1 MSRGRVPAIVGAYGN
16 TPLLFVLTARKMTTN
31 LKHTPDEK
39 KSMTAFWLSFLPV
52 FMAVNAIGV
61 IPIFLGLTINLH
73 ENQIHKIIL
82 ETVITATAVAL
93 VFLAV
98 GSMLFRVLGI
108 TVSDFMI
115 AGGALIFVIALTDL
129 LTVEGA
135 KSQQIDPESLG
146 AVPLGVPLIVGPA
159 VLTTILI
166 LLPQQGYVPVITATV
181 VNILIAGFMMWFS
194 QPIIRL
200 LGKSGARAIAKVS
213 DLILAAIAVMMIRRG
228 LEIFFSGASQTM

>member
-1 MSRGRVPAIVGAYGN
+1 
-16 TPLLFVLTARKMTTN
+16 
-31 LKHTPDEK
+31 
-39 KSMTAFWLSFLPV
+39 MTAFWLSFLPI
-52 FMAVNAIGV
+52 FMAVNAIGL
-61 IPIFLGLTINLH
+61 IPIFMGLTIELH
-73 ENQIHKIIL
+73 RDQIHKIIMQ
-82 ETVITATAVAL
+82 TVITATVVAL
-93 VFLAV
+93 IFLAI
-98 GSMLFRVLGI
+98 GSFLFRVLGI

-135 KSQQIDPESLG
+135 KAQQIDPESLG

-166 LLPQQGYVPVITATV
+166 LLPQQGYVAVITATV
-181 VNILIAGFMMWFS
+181 VNILIAGLMMWFS

-228 LEIFFSGASQTM
+228 LELFFAGVYHSM

>member
-1 MSRGRVPAIVGAYGN
+1 
-16 TPLLFVLTARKMTTN
+16 
-31 LKHTPDEK
+31 
-39 KSMTAFWLSFLPV
+39 
-52 FMAVNAIGV
+52 MAVNAIGL
-61 IPIFLGLTINLH
+61 IPIFISFTIGLH
-73 ENQIHKIIL
+73 RDQVQKIIL
-82 ETVITATAVAL
+82 ETVITAAAVAL
-93 VFLAV
+93 VFLAI
-98 GSMLFRVLGI
+98 GSFLFRILGI

-135 KSQQIDPESLG
+135 KSQQVDPESLG

-166 LLPQQGYVPVITATV
+166 LVPQQGVLPVIAATV
-181 VNILIAGFMMWFS
+181 SNIAIAGLMMWFS
-194 QPIIRL
+194 HPIIRL

-228 LEIFFSGASQTM
+228 LEIFFTGTQSM

>member
-1 MSRGRVPAIVGAYGN
+1 
-16 TPLLFVLTARKMTTN
+16 MT
-31 LKHTPDEK
+31 E
-39 KSMTAFWLSFLPV
+39 FWLSFLPI

-61 IPIFLGLTINLH
+61 IPIFISFTIELH
-73 ENQIHKIIL
+73 KEQVQKIIL
-82 ETVITATAVAL
+82 QSVITATAVAL

-98 GSMLFRVLGI
+98 GRILFRILGI
-108 TVSDFMI
+108 TVADFMI

-129 LTVEGA
+129 LTIEGV
-135 KSQQIDPESLG
+135 KSQQVDPESLG

-166 LLPQQGYVPVITATV
+166 LVPQQGIMPVITATI
-181 VNILIAGFMMWFS
+181 VNIFIAGFMMWFS
-194 QPIIRL
+194 QPIIRV

-228 LEIFFSGASQTM
+228 LELFFSGATSSM

>member
-1 MSRGRVPAIVGAYGN
+1 
-16 TPLLFVLTARKMTTN
+16 
-31 LKHTPDEK
+31 
-39 KSMTAFWLSFLPV
+39 MTAFWLSFLPI
-52 FMAVNAIGV
+52 FIAVNAIGL
-61 IPIFLGLTINLH
+61 IPIFLGWTIGLH
-73 ENQIHKIIL
+73 SDQVHKIIK
-82 ETVITATAVAL
+82 ETVITATVVAL

-98 GSMLFRVLGI
+98 GSILFRILGI

-115 AGGALIFVIALTDL
+115 AGGSLLFVIALTDL

-135 KSQQIDPESLG
+135 KSQQLDPESLG

-166 LLPQQGYVPVITATV
+166 LVPQQGYIAVIAATI
-181 VNILIAGFMMWFS
+181 VNILIAGLMMWFS

-228 LEIFFSGASQTM
+228 LEMFFNGAGQSM

>member
-1 MSRGRVPAIVGAYGN
+1 
-16 TPLLFVLTARKMTTN
+16 MT
-31 LKHTPDEK
+31 E
-39 KSMTAFWLSFLPV
+39 FWLSFLPI

-61 IPIFLGLTINLH
+61 IPIFISFTIELH
-73 ENQIHKIIL
+73 KEQVQKIIL
-82 ETVITATAVAL
+82 QSVITATAVAL

-98 GSMLFRVLGI
+98 GRILFRILGI
-108 TVSDFMI
+108 TVADFMI

-129 LTVEGA
+129 LTIEGV
-135 KSQQIDPESLG
+135 KSQQVDPESLG

-166 LLPQQGYVPVITATV
+166 LVPQQGIIPVISATI
-181 VNILIAGFMMWFS
+181 VNIFIAGFMMWFS
-194 QPIIRL
+194 QPIIRV

-228 LEIFFSGASQTM
+228 LELFFSGATSSM

>member
-1 MSRGRVPAIVGAYGN
+1 
-16 TPLLFVLTARKMTTN
+16 MT
-31 LKHTPDEK
+31 E
-39 KSMTAFWLSFLPV
+39 FWLSFLPI
-52 FMAVNAIGV
+52 FMAVNAIGL
-61 IPIFLGLTINLH
+61 IPIFISFTIDLH
-73 ENQIHKIIL
+73 EEQIHKIIL
-82 ETVITATAVAL
+82 ETVITAAAVAL
-93 VFLAV
+93 VFLAI
-98 GSMLFRVLGI
+98 GSFLFRILGI

-135 KSQQIDPESLG
+135 KSQQVDPESLG

-166 LLPQQGYVPVITATV
+166 LVPQQGVLPVIAATV
-181 VNILIAGFMMWFS
+181 SNIAIAGLMMWFS
-194 QPIIRL
+194 HPIIRL

-228 LEIFFSGASQTM
+228 LEIFFTGTQSM